1 MKKFIS
7 IIALL
12 SCLLLVLSACAE
24 KGNSSE
30 KSASNSLEKI
40 KDKGVIRVAGSTTGP
55 PFSYINEKNEN
66 VGLMFDIAK
75 KVGEGLG
82 VKTEI
87 QGMQFASLIP
97 AVEADKIDMISA
109 GMIITEERKK
119 IIDFTDPIYEYGEG
133 LVVLKTDNKI
143 KTIDDLKG
151 KTVGVQQGT
160 IYLEGLKEYPEIKVQ
175 TYKSIADMV
184 SELENGR
191 VDAFF
196 GDYPI
201 IVHMIKENPN
211 FKIKLVDG
219 YKPKWTGQVGLGLPK
234 GSDELKAAI
243 NKEIKKLK
251 ESGEI
256 EAILEKRG
264 LK

>member
-7 IIALL
+7 MIVVL
-12 SCLLLVLSACAE
+12 SYLMLILSACAE
-24 KGNSSE
+24 KGNSSK
-30 KSASNSLEKI
+30 KSSRDSLEAI

-66 VGLMFDIAK
+66 VGLMFDITK
-75 KVGEGLG
+75 KIGENLG

-97 AVEADKIDMISA
+97 AIEADKIDMISA

-133 LVVLKTDNKI
+133 LVVLKTENKI
-143 KTIDDLKG
+143 KTLDNLKG
-151 KTVGVQQGT
+151 KKVGVQQGT
-160 IYLEGLKEYPEIKVQ
+160 IYLEGLKEYPETKVQ
-175 TYKSIADMV
+175 IYKSVADMV

-191 VDAFF
+191 IDAFF

-211 FKIKLVDG
+211 FNIKLVDG
-219 YKPKWTGQVGLGLPK
+219 YNPKWTGQVGLGLPK
-234 GSDELKAAI
+234 GSDELREAI

-256 EAILEKRG
+256 DAILEQRG

>member
-7 IIALL
+7 MLAIL
-12 SCLLLVLSACAE
+12 SCLLLILSAC
-24 KGNSSE
+24 SE
-30 KSASNSLEKI
+30 KSNSSKEGANSLEALKE
-40 KDKGVIRVAGSTTGP
+40 KGTVRVGGSTTGP

-75 KVGEGLG
+75 KIGVGLG

-97 AVEADKIDMISA
+97 AIEAEKIDMISA
-109 GMIITEERKK
+109 GMIITDERKK
-119 IIDFTDPIYEYGEG
+119 IIDFSDPIYEYGEG
-133 LVVLKTDNKI
+133 LVILKSDNNI
-143 KTIDDLKG
+143 KTFDDLKG
-151 KTVGVQQGT
+151 KKVGVQQGT
-160 IYLEGLKEYPEIKVQ
+160 IYLEGLKNFPDIEAQ
-175 TYKSIADMV
+175 SYKSISDMV

-191 VDAFF
+191 IDAFF

-201 IVHMIKENPN
+201 IVHMIQENPD

-219 YKPKWTGQVGLGLPK
+219 YEPKWKGKVGIGLPK
-234 GSDELKAAI
+234 GSDELMEAV

-256 EAILEKRG
+256 DKILKKRG

>member
-7 IIALL
+7 TFVAIM
-12 SCLLLVLSACAE
+12 CLLFVLSACSE

-30 KSASNSLEKI
+30 KAGENSLEALKEE
-40 KDKGVIRVAGSTTGP
+40 GTVRVGGSTTGP
-55 PFSYINEKNEN
+55 PFSFLNEKNEN

-97 AVEADKIDMISA
+97 ALDADKIDMISA
-109 GMIITEERKK
+109 GMIITEERRK
-119 IIDFTDPIYEYGEG
+119 IIDFSDPIYTYGEG

-143 KTIDDLKG
+143 KTFDDLKG
-151 KTVGVQQGT
+151 KKVGVQQGT
-160 IYLEGLKEYPEIKVQ
+160 IYLEGLNEFPEVQAQ

-191 VDAFF
+191 IDAFF

-201 IVHMIKENPN
+201 IVHMIKENPDFN
-211 FKIKLVDG
+211 ITLIDG
-219 YKPKWTGQVGLGLPK
+219 YEPKWTGKVGIGLPK
-234 GSDELKAAI
+234 GSDELREAV

-251 ESGEI
+251 DSGEI
-256 EAILEKRG
+256 DTILKNRG
-264 LK
+264 L